1 MLWDTSIESKYRE
14 KVDHYKDL
22 AIELSRLWQKH
33 VTIIPIIVNSLGC
46 VKSNLYKAL
55 KDPSIEAERHSYT
68 LQKTAVSPQHISWK
82 EFLISTGSAPPSGF
96 PYPVLQTCNVHVLWN
111 LNIIII
117 IIAIIIIGN
126 YDGDSEVPREACLL
140 HLRLI
145 IRDCWEADEG
155 RSKFLALM
163 FLS

>member
-1 MLWDTSIESKYRE
+1 ML
-14 KVDHYKDL
+14 
-22 AIELSRLWQKH
+22 RL
-33 VTIIPIIVNSLGC
+33 V
-46 VKSNLYKAL
+46 
-55 KDPSIEAERHSYT
+55 
-68 LQKTAVSPQHISWK
+68 
-82 EFLISTGSAPPSGF
+82 GF
-96 PYPVLQTCNVHVLWN
+96 PILFCKHAHVHVLWN
-111 LNIIII
+111 LNVII

-155 RSKFLALM
+155 RSKFLALI